1 MSLEQCLV
9 DAIIDES
16 VKTVF
21 STCHFLKLFPL
32 GLCSPES
39 EDFSLTSWKSSYTC
53 WIISRFQALRFRGS
67 IFRLLSSAF
76 TMCVYFSSG
85 LESMASLIWRRP
97 KLKESKDFFPP
108 FSIKVSQLLFTKIFC
123 SWLERSFLDLDN
135 NGTYGYLIRN

>member
-21 STCHFLKLFPL
+21 CTCHFLKLFPL

-85 LESMASLIWRRP
+85 LESMASLIWRRS
-97 KLKESKDFFPP
+97 KLKESKDFFFPP
-108 FSIKVSQLLFTKIFC
+108 FQLRLVSYYLPRFSVRDWKDLFWIWITMVHTGI
-123 SWLERSFLDLDN
+123 
-135 NGTYGYLIRN
+135 

>member
-53 WIISRFQALRFRGS
+53 WIISRFYALRFLGS

-76 TMCVYFSSG
+76 TMCVYLSSR

-97 KLKESKDFFPP
+97 KLKESKDFFFPP
-108 FSIKVSQLLFTKIFC
+108 FQLRLVSYYLPWFSVHYWKDLFWIWITMVHTSI
-123 SWLERSFLDLDN
+123 
-135 NGTYGYLIRN
+135 

>member
-21 STCHFLKLFPL
+21 CTCHFLKLFPL

-39 EDFSLTSWKSSYTC
+39 EDFSLTSWKSSYTW

-85 LESMASLIWRRP
+85 LESMASLIWRRS
-97 KLKESKDFFPP
+97 KLKESKDFFFPP
-108 FSIKVSQLLFTKIFC
+108 FQLRLVSYYLPRFSVRYWKDLFWIWITMVHTGI
-123 SWLERSFLDLDN
+123 
-135 NGTYGYLIRN
+135 